1 MGGNVLNEIMH
12 KIYAACRFFCRRLWQ
27 RLGRRDGVG
36 QFTGQEDPPAIQS
49 TYIQI
54 IGRKNRT
61 SMPDEREIRVQRL
74 QELREQGINP
84 YPNSVERTN
93 TIADVLEHFDE
104 FVGPENSYTLVGR
117 IRLMR
122 EMGKAAFAK
131 IEDGTGS
138 IQVYF
143 RINDVGEAAY
153 RAIKLL
159 DLGDFIQVSGFLFV
173 TRTGERTLHVKHYR
187 ILTKGLRPLP
197 EKYHGLEDKEIRQRK
212 RYLDLIAN
220 GDEVKQVFVTRSRTI
235 TAMRHF
241 LDDHAFIEVE
251 TPVLQPLYGG
261 ATARPFITHH
271 NKLDRDL
278 YLRIAVEL
286 YHKRLIVGGFE
297 RVYEIGRNFRN
308 EGIDRSHNPEFTMLE
323 FYEAYADYND
333 TMKLV
338 EEMIAYVATQVKGA
352 PTITYQGTEIDL
364 TPPWRRIPLLEAI
377 AQYTGIQVERYPERE
392 SLAAEMRA
400 QNYEVDPKAGR
411 GRLIDDLMK
420 AMFRK
425 GYPDLKQALFLT
437 DYPLDISPLAKKH
450 REIPGLVERF
460 QPFVGGLE
468 IGNAFTELNDPLD
481 QRARFEDQLRQR
493 SQGDDEAQ
501 VLDEDFLEAMEV
513 GMPPTSGVGIGID
526 RLVMAMTD
534 QESIRDV
541 ILFPTLRTVVEE

>member
-1 MGGNVLNEIMH
+1 
-12 KIYAACRFFCRRLWQ
+12 
-27 RLGRRDGVG
+27 
-36 QFTGQEDPPAIQS
+36 
-49 TYIQI
+49 
-54 IGRKNRT
+54 
-61 SMPDEREIRVQRL
+61 MPDERETRLQRL
-74 QELREQGINP
+74 QALREQGINP
-84 YPNSVERTN
+84 YPNNVERTN

-104 FVGPENSYTLVGR
+104 IAGPEGSYTLVGR
-117 IRLMR
+117 IRLLR

-143 RINDVGEAAY
+143 RINDLGEDAY

-159 DLGDFIQVSGFLFV
+159 DLGDFVQVSGFLFV
-173 TRTGERTLHVKHYR
+173 TRTGERTLHVRHYR
-187 ILTKGLRPLP
+187 ILAKGLRPLP

-220 GDEVKQVFVTRSRTI
+220 GDEVKQVFIIRSRTI
-235 TAMRHF
+235 TAIRHY
-241 LDDHAFIEVE
+241 LDEHGFYEVE
-251 TPVLQPLYGG
+251 TPILQPLYGG

-271 NKLDRDL
+271 NALDRDL

-323 FYEAYADYND
+323 FYQAYADYND
-333 TMKLV
+333 TMRMV
-338 EEMIAYVATQVKGA
+338 EEMIAYVAQQVKGS
-352 PTITYQGTEIDL
+352 TRITYQGTEIDL
-364 TPPWRRIPLLEAI
+364 TPPWPRIPLLDAI
-377 AQYTGIQVERYPERE
+377 SKYTGIDVNRYPDKE

-400 QNYEVDPKAGR
+400 RGYEADSKLGR
-411 GRLIDDLMK
+411 GRLIDDLK
-420 AMFRK
+420 GFMFRK
-425 GYPDLKQALFLT
+425 DIPELKQALFLT
-437 DYPLDISPLAKKH
+437 DYPLDVSPLAKKH

-460 QPFVGGLE
+460 QPFIGGLE
-468 IGNAFTELNDPLD
+468 CGNAFTELNDPID

-493 SQGDDEAQ
+493 SQGDEEAQ
-501 VLDEDFLEAMEV
+501 VLDEDFLEAMEI

-526 RLVMAMTD
+526 RLAMIMAD

-541 ILFPTLRTVVEE
+541 ILFPTLRKAAEEL

>member
-1 MGGNVLNEIMH
+1 
-12 KIYAACRFFCRRLWQ
+12 
-27 RLGRRDGVG
+27 
-36 QFTGQEDPPAIQS
+36 
-49 TYIQI
+49 
-54 IGRKNRT
+54 
-61 SMPDEREIRVQRL
+61 MPDEREIRLQRL

-84 YPNSVERTN
+84 YPNSVERTH
-93 TIADVLEHFDE
+93 TIADVLEHFEE
-104 FVGPENSYTLVGR
+104 FVGPDNSYTLVGR
-117 IRLMR
+117 IRLLR

-143 RINDVGEAAY
+143 RINDLGEQAY

-159 DLGDFIQVSGFLFV
+159 DLGDFIQVSGFLFL

-187 ILTKGLRPLP
+187 ILAKGLRPLP

-220 GDEVKQVFVTRSRTI
+220 GDEVKQVFVTRSRMI

-241 LDDHAFIEVE
+241 LDDHDFIEVE
-251 TPVLQPLYGG
+251 TPILQPLYGG

-271 NKLDRDL
+271 NTLDRDL

-338 EEMIAYVATQVKGA
+338 EEMIAYVAQQVKGT
-352 PTITYQGTEIDL
+352 PVITYQGTEIDL

-377 AQYTGIQVERYPERE
+377 AEYTGIQVDRYPDKE

-400 QNYEVDPKAGR
+400 QGYEADPKLGR
-411 GRLIDDLMK
+411 GRLIDDLK
-420 AMFRK
+420 SAMFRK

-437 DYPLDISPLAKKH
+437 DYPLDVSPLAKKH

-460 QPFVGGLE
+460 QPFIGGLE
-468 IGNAFTELNDPLD
+468 LGNAFTELNDPVD

-526 RLVMAMTD
+526 RLAMVMAD

-541 ILFPTLRTVVEE
+541 ILFPTLRKVVEE